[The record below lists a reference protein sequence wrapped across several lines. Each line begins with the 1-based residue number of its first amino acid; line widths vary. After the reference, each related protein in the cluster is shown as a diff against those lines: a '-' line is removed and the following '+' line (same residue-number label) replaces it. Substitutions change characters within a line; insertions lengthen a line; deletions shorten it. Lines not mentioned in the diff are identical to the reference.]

1 MHYWFAPFA
10 PFGDPRG
17 SPPFTTGIGIL
28 EMAVVDRPPAE
39 GYMIS
44 MRTSLAELL
53 QTRRVL
59 LADGATGTNYFENG
73 LGPGEPPEFWNIDHP
88 DRVKALHQAFVDAGS
103 DIILTNTFGCNAHR
117 LKLHKAQDQAF
128 DLAKRAAELARDVAD
143 ACDRPVVVAGSVGPT
158 GELFEPL
165 GALTE
170 AAAIASFRTEIE
182 GLKAGG
188 ADVVWIETM
197 SSVEEVRAAANAAIE
212 VGMPYT
218 ATLSFDT
225 AGRTMMGIMPDA
237 IASVFEGMAVAP
249 LAMGANCGVGASD
262 ILVTLLSMSD
272 SCGPDNVYISKG
284 NCGVPQFHGTE
295 IVYSG
300 TTEVMASYAGL
311 AVASG
316 ARIIGGCCGTS
327 PAHIAA
333 MRQALDEVGDEPR
346 PTIEQIVAEIGPLTN
361 APPSAG
367 GGRERTRSRR
377 QAD

>member
-1 MHYWFAPFA
+1 
-10 PFGDPRG
+10 
-17 SPPFTTGIGIL
+17 
-28 EMAVVDRPPAE
+28 
-39 GYMIS
+39 MIA
-44 MRTSLAELL
+44 MRTSLAEIL

-59 LADGATGTNYFENG
+59 LADGATGTNYFERG
-73 LGPGEPPEFWNIDHP
+73 LGPGEPPEFWNIDQP
-88 DRVKALHQAFVDAGS
+88 DRVKALHQGFVDAGA

-117 LKLHKAQDQAF
+117 LKLHKAEAQAF
-128 DLAKRAAELARDVAD
+128 DLAKRASELAREVAD
-143 ACDRPVVVAGSVGPT
+143 ACERPVVVAGSVGPT

-170 AAAIASFRTEIE
+170 PDAIASFRTEIE

-197 SSVEEVRAAANAAIE
+197 SSIEEVRAAAKAAIE

-225 AGRTMMGIMPDA
+225 AGRTMMGIMPGA
-237 IASVFEGMAVAP
+237 IASVFDGLEEPP
-249 LAMGANCGVGASD
+249 LGMGANCGVGASD
-262 ILVTLLSMSD
+262 ILVTLLSMSE

-284 NCGVPQFHGTE
+284 NCGIPQFHGTE

-300 TTEVMASYAGL
+300 TTEVMASYATL

-316 ARIIGGCCGTS
+316 ARIVGGCCGTT

-333 MRQALDEVGDEPR
+333 MRASLDSIGTDGPTDGAR
-346 PTIEQIVAEIGPLTN
+346 PTIEEIIAETGPLTN
-361 APPSAG
+361 SVPSAG
-367 GGRERTRSRR
+367 GGRERTRARR
-377 QAD
+377 SAE